1 MLATESE
8 ATAPVTVAEPPPVLE
23 SGDTMRSRE
32 FLRRYERMPHVK
44 KAELIEGVV
53 YIGSPVRRVHAQ
65 PDGLIQTWLGTYAA
79 QTPGTEALPN
89 ATVILD
95 PDNTTQ
101 PDALLRL
108 LTERGGRT
116 RENAEG
122 YLVGPP
128 ELVVEIAAS
137 SASIDLHDKL
147 RAYRRSRVLEY
158 LVWRT
163 AEHRFDWFCLEE
175 DEYLP
180 QTPDAQGLLRSRT
193 FPGLVLAL
201 KPLLDLD
208 TAGVLAALETGLASD
223 AHAAFGG
230 TGCEGEHKSVES
242 V

>member
-1 MLATESE
+1 MLAVGSDE
-8 ATAPVTVAEPPPVLE
+8 ARALMSAEPAPVLE

-53 YIGSPVRRVHAQ
+53 YIGSPVRRVHAK

-79 QTPGTEALPN
+79 HTPGTEALPN

-95 PDNTTQ
+95 PDNTLQ

-108 LTERGGRT
+108 LPERGGRT

-122 YLVGPP
+122 YLLGLP
-128 ELVVEIAAS
+128 ELVVEIAAT
-137 SASIDLHDKL
+137 SASIDLRDKL
-147 RAYRRSRVLEY
+147 RAYRRSGVLEY

-175 DEYLP
+175 DEYQA
-180 QTPDAQGLLRSRT
+180 QTPDAHGLLRSRT

-201 KPLLDLD
+201 QPLLDLD
-208 TAGVLAALETGLASD
+208 TAAVLAALETGLASN
-223 AHAAFGG
+223 AHAAFGAPPNA
-230 TGCEGEHKSVES
+230 EGKP
-242 V
+242 